1 LVLTNRLLELSVP
14 YKGIN
19 AENEHFDLAAVA
31 KDLGISAEKKVYV
44 NWYRYDNV
52 DEIQFVDLTKYF
64 DDIWYPG
71 PDDIDIFDATFS
83 WILSISHDGAVRSA
97 RLK

>member
-1 LVLTNRLLELSVP
+1 
-14 YKGIN
+14 
-19 AENEHFDLAAVA
+19 
-31 KDLGISAEKKVYV
+31 LGISAEKKVYV

-71 PDDIDIFDATFS
+71 LDDIDIFDATFS